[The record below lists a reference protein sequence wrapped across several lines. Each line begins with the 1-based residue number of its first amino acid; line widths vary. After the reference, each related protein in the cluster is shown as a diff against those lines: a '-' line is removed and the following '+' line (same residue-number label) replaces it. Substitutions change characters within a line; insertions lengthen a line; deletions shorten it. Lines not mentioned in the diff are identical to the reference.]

1 MTKFLGCQ
9 ISDELDVAI
18 AKRIAETKE
27 SKTQI
32 ATIALEKELGL
43 QTNQTLSDRVTTL
56 EQKVSDIEAR
66 LDSDRDYDVEQK
78 YKQ

>member
-9 ISDELDVAI
+9 IPDRLDEAI

-32 ATIALEKELGL
+32 ATIALEKELGI
-43 QTNQTLSDRVTTL
+43 QTNPTLSDRVTKL
-56 EQKVSDIEAR
+56 EQQVGDIEAR
-66 LDSDRDYDVEQK
+66 LDRDYGIE
-78 YKQ
+78 

>member
-9 ISDELDVAI
+9 IPDRLDEAI

-32 ATIALEKELGL
+32 ATIALEKELGI
-43 QTNQTLSDRVTTL
+43 QTNPTLSDRVTKL
-56 EQKVSDIEAR
+56 EQQVSDIEAR
-66 LDSDRDYDVEQK
+66 LESDRDYECEQK
-78 YKQ
+78 YR

>member
-9 ISDELDVAI
+9 IPDRLDEAI

-32 ATIALEKELGL
+32 ATIALEKELGI
-43 QTNQTLSDRVTTL
+43 QTNPTLSDRVTKL
-56 EQKVSDIEAR
+56 EQQVGDIEAR
-66 LDSDRDYDVEQK
+66 LDRDYECEQK
-78 YKQ
+78 YR

>member
-9 ISDELDVAI
+9 IPDRLDEAI

-32 ATIALEKELGL
+32 ATIALEKELGI
-43 QTNQTLSDRVTTL
+43 QTNPTLSDRVTKL
-56 EQKVSDIEAR
+56 EQQVSDIEAR
-66 LDSDRDYDVEQK
+66 LDSDRDYDIEQK
-78 YKQ
+78 YR